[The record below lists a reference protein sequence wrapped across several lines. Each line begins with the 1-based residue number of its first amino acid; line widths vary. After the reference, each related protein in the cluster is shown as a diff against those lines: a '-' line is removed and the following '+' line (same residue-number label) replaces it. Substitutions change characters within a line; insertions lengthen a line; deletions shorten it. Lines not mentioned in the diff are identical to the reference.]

1 LRLAG
6 KQLRFARLVGIAV
19 MSRAWMSG
27 AVCAQIDPDLWFA
40 EEGNYHASIEA
51 KRICQTCPVLA
62 ECGEYA
68 IKGNILYGI
77 WGGMTLRERQAVK
90 RRSRK

>member
-1 LRLAG
+1 
-6 KQLRFARLVGIAV
+6 
-19 MSRAWMSG
+19 MESRAWMSG
-27 AVCAQIDPDLWFA
+27 AVCAQTNPDLWFA
-40 EEGNYHASIEA
+40 EEGNYQASIEA
-51 KRICQTCPVLA
+51 KKVCQTCPVVA

>member
-1 LRLAG
+1 
-6 KQLRFARLVGIAV
+6 
-19 MSRAWMSG
+19 MSV

-40 EEGNYHASIEA
+40 EEGNYQASVEA
-51 KRICQTCPVLA
+51 KKICQTCPVVV

-68 IKGNILYGI
+68 IRANILYGI

-90 RRSRK
+90 RRNRK